1 MTIKSQ
7 WTILE
12 LLNWTT
18 AYFKSHNIED
28 PRASAEILLSHALQ
42 LRRIDLY
49 LQYDQPLGVNELA
62 SFKSLIRRRTRREP
76 AAYIVGTKEFWS
88 LDLFVTGDALIPR
101 PETECLVERALVWLP
116 ENADTSAKTILEL
129 GTGSGAISISL
140 ANHRPL
146 HFFFASDVSAEAV
159 RLAKKNARAHQL
171 DKRIRFFC
179 GDWFTPVNRR
189 GSYFDMIISN
199 PPYIATRAIKSLE
212 PEIRKYEPE
221 LALNGGPDGLKA
233 LRHIISRAYIYL
245 SPQGVLLIE
254 MGYDQKDDIAEIIE
268 ACGQYEDVVFFKDYS
283 GHDRVVQ
290 MCKRRDA

>member
-12 LLNWTT
+12 LLNWAT

-62 SFKSLIRRRTRREP
+62 CFKSLIRRRIQREP

-88 LDLFVTGDALIPR
+88 LDLFVTEDVLIPR

-116 ENADTSAKTILEL
+116 ENADTSAKRILEL

-146 HFFFASDVSAEAV
+146 HFFFASDISAEAV
-159 RLAKKNARAHQL
+159 GLAKKNARVHQL
-171 DKRIRFFC
+171 DKRICFFC
-179 GDWFTPVNRR
+179 GDWFSPVNRK
-189 GSYFDMIISN
+189 GGYFDMIISN
-199 PPYIATRAIKSLE
+199 PPYIATRVIKSLQ
-212 PEIRKYEPE
+212 PEIWKYEPE
-221 LALNGGPDGLKA
+221 LALNGGTDGLKA

-245 SPQGVLLIE
+245 CQQGVLLIE
-254 MGYDQKDDIAEIIE
+254 IGYDQKDDIAEIIE

-283 GHDRVVQ
+283 GHDRLVQ